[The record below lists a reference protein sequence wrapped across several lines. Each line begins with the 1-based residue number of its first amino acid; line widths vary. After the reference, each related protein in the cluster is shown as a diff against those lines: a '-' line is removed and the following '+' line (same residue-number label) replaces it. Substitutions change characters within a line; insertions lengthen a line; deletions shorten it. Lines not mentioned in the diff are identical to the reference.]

1 MSLLSDRS
9 IRKLCIAPEMVYDPT
24 YHEVLLAS
32 QRQKGWPLTEMAVSA
47 LHADLHQQAMRPP
60 STEELANFKP
70 MISPYLPKLVR
81 EVAIAE
87 ERAGGTLAKLTSLK
101 IISKGQSSYGYDV
114 TLAPELRLFT
124 NAFSRII
131 NPKKVDVEKCTVP
144 MEVLEDPEYGQYVI
158 MPPNSYALGRTVE
171 YFHMPR
177 NVTVICLGKST
188 YARVGVAV
196 NVTPIEAGWHGNVV
210 LEFSNNTNSP
220 VMLFVN
226 EGVAQFLFLEG
237 DQECEVSYDDRGGK
251 YQGQTG
257 LTHAKV

>member
-1 MSLLSDRS
+1 MSLLSDKS
-9 IRKLCIAPEMVYDPT
+9 IRALCEAPERIFDQAYFD
-24 YHEVLLAS
+24 VLISS
-32 QRQKGWPLTEMAVSA
+32 QNGKGWPMT
-47 LHADLHQQAMRPP
+47 D
-60 STEELANFKP
+60 
-70 MISPYLPKLVR
+70 
-81 EVAIAE
+81 VAISDLRAELRRQATRETTPE
-87 ERAGGTLAKLTSLK
+87 ERAAFKPLIHPYEPNLIREIPNVPVIDAGMIRGTISRK

-114 TLAPELRLFT
+114 TLASELRLFT
-124 NAFSRII
+124 NAFSRVI
-131 NPKKVDVEKCTVP
+131 NPKKVDVEKCTVA
-144 MEVLEDPEYGQYVI
+144 MEIHEDSEFGRYVI

-177 NVTVICLGKST
+177 NVTVVCLGKST

-220 VMLFVN
+220 VMLFID
-226 EGVAQFLFLEG
+226 EGVAQFLFFKG

-257 LTHAKV
+257 ITHAKV

>member
-1 MSLLSDRS
+1 MSLLSDKS
-9 IRKLCIAPEMVYDPT
+9 IHKRCVVPNRIFDQAYFD
-24 YHEVLLAS
+24 VLVAS
-32 QRQKGWPLTEMAVSA
+32 QNGKGWPMTDVAIS
-47 LHADLHQQAMRPP
+47 DLRAELRRQATREP
-60 STEELANFKP
+60 TAEEQRDFKP
-70 MISPYLPKLVR
+70 MIAPYHPRLLR
-81 EVAIAE
+81 EVPVGPDG
-87 ERAGGTLAKLTSLK
+87 RMLK

-114 TLAPELRLFT
+114 TLSPELRLFT
-124 NAFSRII
+124 NTFSKII

-144 MEVLEDPEYGQYVI
+144 MELHHDEEFGDYVI

-177 NVTVICLGKST
+177 NLTVVCLGKST

-220 VMLFVN
+220 VMLFVR
-226 EGVAQFLFLEG
+226 EGVAQFLFFEG
-237 DQECEVSYDDRGGK
+237 DEDCEVSYDDRGGK

-257 LTHAKV
+257 ITHAKV